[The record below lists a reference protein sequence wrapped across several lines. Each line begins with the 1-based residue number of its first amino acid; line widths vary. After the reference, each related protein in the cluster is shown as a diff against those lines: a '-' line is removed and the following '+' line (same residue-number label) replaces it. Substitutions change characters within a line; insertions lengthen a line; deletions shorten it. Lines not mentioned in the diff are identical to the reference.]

1 MKKLLLNFLITIT
14 CGTLF
19 AQDIFERFYDYE
31 DVTLVSLNDQLF
43 KIIANMQLDLDTPAD
58 EEIYDIIS
66 SIRSFNLIESRN
78 DKVNTELK
86 KWLNNCIN
94 DGYTEL
100 MNIRD
105 NNSDVRFYVKQG
117 EYQNTFEQFVM
128 YVSNMD
134 DFPGVPKEIQAL
146 ETVVFSLE
154 GDIDINQISEI
165 ANRLDFPGSE
175 IIKESVE
182 KKNK

>member
-1 MKKLLLNFLITIT
+1 
-14 CGTLF
+14 
-19 AQDIFERFYDYE
+19 
-31 DVTLVSLNDQLF
+31 
-43 KIIANMQLDLDTPAD
+43 
-58 EEIYDIIS
+58 
-66 SIRSFNLIESRN
+66 
-78 DKVNTELK
+78 
-86 KWLNNCIN
+86 
-94 DGYTEL
+94 
-100 MNIRD
+100 
-105 NNSDVRFYVKQG
+105 YVKQG